1 MKCLLSKSEV
11 YSTPLVSCFGEQG
24 GQGVGWYFLND
35 VGTESLMD
43 RFSNG
48 QSIQWTELVWLE
60 SQVDRGIVGQS

>member
-1 MKCLLSKSEV
+1 
-11 YSTPLVSCFGEQG
+11 
-24 GQGVGWYFLND
+24 
-35 VGTESLMD
+35 MD